1 MIDSLRMEF
10 NDEPTKNFFLSTK
23 ESLIIYGNNQ
33 RQKNRFKFNKKL
45 FKPNKKH

>member
-1 MIDSLRMEF
+1 MMSLLRTF
-10 NDEPTKNFFLSTK
+10 SYPLK

-45 FKPNKKH
+45 FKPNKKTLIVSIC